1 MTVNGEDELVVYA
14 EPGDT
19 DLTCDIVDV
28 TVSSVLSFDGYEIM
42 LKLAGG
48 SGLLSV
54 DGVPEQWESFTEID
68 LVGGFHEEP
77 EYLPIAAMIVD
88 VLEEWRKS
96 GTKLR
101 LLSAPGKMTTLVEDR
116 DNWIPFPCT
125 GVGT

>member
-1 MTVNGEDELVVYA
+1 MTVNNEDEKVVYA

-19 DLTCDIVDV
+19 DLTCDITDV

-54 DGVPEQWESFTEID
+54 DGEPQQWDSFTEIE

-77 EYLPIAAMIVD
+77 EYLPITAMIVD

-125 GVGT
+125 GAGT